1 MKKETIRAR
10 KSSWKVRDCQIKTN
24 FSKRLKKKKNLL
36 ECKVKKRWK
45 MREKSRNI
53 GINPER

>member
-24 FSKRLKKKKNLL
+24 FSKRLKKKNLL

-45 MREKSRNI
+45 MREK
-53 GINPER
+53 